1 MPGEVPA
8 APIAAGTVDDVVV
21 GLAAHD
27 YLADEGLATAV
38 LLALRLQRPL
48 FLEGDAGVG
57 KTEVAKSLSAWTAG
71 RLVRLQCY
79 EGIDA
84 SQALYEWDH
93 ARQLLHL
100 RAAEAAGRASAT
112 GVEAL
117 EDELYA
123 ERFLVRRPLLQALDG
138 VAGGDAP
145 PVLLIDEIDRADD
158 EFEAFLLELL
168 SDWAVTIP
176 ELGTVRA
183 DVPPVTVLTSNRTR
197 DVHDAL
203 KRRCL
208 SHWVEQPDVERE
220 VAIVRLRAPEDPATL
235 AREVPL
241 AVADRGAPRVVV
253 DFVSRLRR
261 EGVAV
266 PPGATVEYGRA
277 LGALG
282 SGRPRALYWAGRATL
297 VRRPEDIPSY
307 DRAFAAFFGAAM
319 PSTAAGDDDR
329 PPGDVRTVRW
339 SAIEVLRR
347 KDLAEC
353 TPDELD
359 EAHRLMADLRVHAA
373 LRRSRRRRPTRRRR
387 GRPDLR
393 RTVSRALRTGGEV
406 VRPAA
411 SERGERPRRL
421 ALLLAVSGAMG
432 PHAPGLARL
441 ADWAGGTRLGDGLRA
456 FNDRWGVRGAARG
469 AVVVVLSDGWDR
481 GDPAVLGTELARLQR
496 VAHRLVWVNPLKASP
511 GYPPLAQGM
520 AAALPHLDEFVEGHS
535 IASLASLAAVVGRG
549 AR

>member
-1 MPGEVPA
+1 MCTTPSSVAACTTGWNSPTSSARSRSCVCGRRRCRRRWPGRSRWRWPTCGPLGSTSRRASPRPSIGRGRSPPSGRRRSSRGPSRPRSGRWSSTARTSSGSATTGSRSWSAGRWAAVPDMPDDPA
-8 APIAAGTVDDVVV
+8 AGPAADG
-21 GLAAHD
+21 
-27 YLADEGLATAV
+27 
-38 LLALRLQRPL
+38 
-48 FLEGDAGVG
+48 
-57 KTEVAKSLSAWTAG
+57 
-71 RLVRLQCY
+71 
-79 EGIDA
+79 
-84 SQALYEWDH
+84 
-93 ARQLLHL
+93 
-100 RAAEAAGRASAT
+100 AT
-112 GVEAL
+112 GSA
-117 EDELYA
+117 D
-123 ERFLVRRPLLQALDG
+123 
-138 VAGGDAP
+138 
-145 PVLLIDEIDRADD
+145 DRAD
-158 EFEAFLLELL
+158 
-168 SDWAVTIP
+168 
-176 ELGTVRA
+176 
-183 DVPPVTVLTSNRTR
+183 
-197 DVHDAL
+197 
-203 KRRCL
+203 
-208 SHWVEQPDVERE
+208 
-220 VAIVRLRAPEDPATL
+220 RL
-235 AREVPL
+235 
-241 AVADRGAPRVVV
+241 VVN
-253 DFVSRLRR
+253 FASRLRR

-319 PSTAAGDDDR
+319 PSTAEGDDDR

-421 ALLLAVSGAMG
+421 VLLLDVSGSMEPYAR
-432 PHAPGLARL
+432 GLARFAHAAVASRRRGQVEVFAL
-441 ADWAGGTRLGDGLRA
+441 GTRVTRISHELTTHDPDAALRRASTVVADWAGGTRLGDGLRA
-456 FNDRWGVRGAARG
+456 FNDRWGVRGVARG

-481 GDPAVLGTELARLQR
+481 GDPAVLGTELARVQR

-511 GYPPLAQGM
+511 GYAPLAQGM
-520 AAALPHLDEFVEGHS
+520 AAALPHVDEFVEGHS
-535 IASLASLAAVVGRG
+535 IASLEALAVVVGR
-549 AR
+549 